1 LRELVEKAAFRMTKL
16 AYECHPLGDSAI
28 VIRLGADISLTNLHK
43 VRQVVNY
50 LENNWRD
57 GFIELVAAYTTI
69 TIYYDAFRIYNY
81 SSETVLK
88 SGRSQGTA
96 DWLPYDDVLQHI
108 EQLLD
113 AYVQEDSE
121 ELAGKLGA
129 IMEIPVCYEAAFG
142 PDLADV
148 ADYHQVSTEEI
159 VSWHTSRVYPVYMIG
174 FAPGFPYLGGM
185 DERLA
190 TPRKSVPRT
199 QIPAGSVGIGGAQTG
214 IYPFETP
221 GGWQLIGRTPL
232 HMFRPDIVPPSFL
245 KVGDQVR
252 FVAITSEQF
261 QALEKGNASH
271 EL

>member
-1 LRELVEKAAFRMTKL
+1 MTKL
-16 AYECHPLGDSAI
+16 PYECYPLGDSAI
-28 VIRLGADISLTNLHK
+28 VIRIGEDMSVTNLHK
-43 VRQVVNY
+43 IRQVVNY
-50 LENNWRD
+50 LENNWHD

-81 SSETVLK
+81 SSGAVLK
-88 SGRSQGTA
+88 SGQILGQA
-96 DWLPYDDVLQHI
+96 DRLPYDYVLLYI
-108 EQLLD
+108 EGLLD
-113 AYVQEDSE
+113 AYVVDNSE
-121 ELAGKLGA
+121 ALAGQLGA
-129 IMEIPVCYEAAFG
+129 IREIPVCYEEAYG
-142 PDLADV
+142 PDLAEV
-148 ADYHQVSTEEI
+148 ADYHQVGLDEI
-159 VSWHTSRVYPVYMIG
+159 VSWHTARVYPVYMIG

-199 QIPAGSVGIGGAQTG
+199 HIPAGSVGIGGAQTG

-232 HMFRPDIVPPSFL
+232 RLFRPDIIPPSL
-245 KVGDQVR
+245 LQVGDQVR

-261 QALEKGNASH
+261 HAEEEGNASH

>member
-1 LRELVEKAAFRMTKL
+1 MVEKAAFRMTKF

-28 VIRLGADISLTNLHK
+28 VIRLSADISLTNLHK

-69 TIYYDAFRIYNY
+69 TIYYDAFHIYNY
-81 SSETVLK
+81 SSEALLK
-88 SGRSQGTA
+88 SGRIPGNA
-96 DWLPYDDVLQHI
+96 EWLPYDYVLQQVEH
-108 EQLLD
+108 LLD
-113 AYVQEDSE
+113 TYVEDE
-121 ELAGKLGA
+121 VDGLTPQLRA
-129 IMEIPVCYEAAFG
+129 ITEIPVCYEAAYG

-148 ADYHQVSTEEI
+148 ADYHHVSKEEI

-199 QIPAGSVGIGGAQTG
+199 RIPAGSVGIGGSQTG

-232 HMFRPDIVPPSFL
+232 RLFRPDIVPPSL
-245 KVGDQVR
+245 LQVGDQVR

-261 QALEKGNASH
+261 HALEEGNASH

>member
-1 LRELVEKAAFRMTKL
+1 MTKL
-16 AYECHPLGDSAI
+16 VYECHPLGDSAI
-28 VIRLGADISLTNLHK
+28 VIRLGADISLMNLHK
-43 VRQVVNY
+43 VRQVANY
-50 LENNWRD
+50 IENNWRE
-57 GFIELVAAYTTI
+57 GFIELVSAYTTI
-69 TIYYDAFRIYNY
+69 TIYYDAFHIYNY
-81 SSETVLK
+81 ASEVVLK
-88 SGRSQGTA
+88 SGPANRTST
-96 DWLPYDDVLQHI
+96 WFPYDHVLQYI

-113 AYVQEDSE
+113 AYREEDCLAVQ
-121 ELAGKLGA
+121 LGG
-129 IMEIPVCYEAAFG
+129 IVEIPVCYEAAYG
-142 PDLADV
+142 PDLVEV

-159 VSWHTSRVYPVYMIG
+159 VTWHTARVHPVYMIG

-185 DERLA
+185 DSRLA

-199 QIPAGSVGIGGAQTG
+199 QIPVGSVGIGGAQTG

-232 HMFRPDIVPPSFL
+232 RLFRPDTDPPSLL

-261 QALEKGNASH
+261 HALEEGNASN

>member
-1 LRELVEKAAFRMTKL
+1 MVEKAAFRMTKL

-28 VIRLGADISLTNLHK
+28 VIRFGADISLTNLHK

-50 LENNWRD
+50 LENNWWD

-81 SSETVLK
+81 SSEAVLK
-88 SGRSQGTA
+88 SGRSHRTV
-96 DWLPYDDVLQHI
+96 DWLPYDYVLQHI

-113 AYVQEDSE
+113 AYLVDDSE
-121 ELAGKLGA
+121 GLAGQLGA
-129 IMEIPVCYEAAFG
+129 IMEIPVCYEAAYG
-142 PDLADV
+142 LDLAEV
-148 ADYHQVSTEEI
+148 ADYHQVSMEEI

-199 QIPAGSVGIGGAQTG
+199 QIPAGSVGVGGAQTG

-232 HMFRPDIVPPSFL
+232 RLFRPDIVPPSLL

-252 FVAITSEQF
+252 FVAITSEEF
-261 QALEKGNASH
+261 HALEEGNASH

>member
-1 LRELVEKAAFRMTKL
+1 MTKL

-28 VIRLGADISLTNLHK
+28 VIRLGTDISLTNLHK

-50 LENNWRD
+50 LETNWQE

-81 SSETVLK
+81 SSESMLK
-88 SGRSQGTA
+88 SGRSHWTA
-96 DWLPYDDVLQHI
+96 DWLPYDYVLQHI

-113 AYVQEDSE
+113 AYLEEDRE
-121 ELAGKLGA
+121 GLAGQLRAVK
-129 IMEIPVCYEAAFG
+129 EIPVCYEAAFG

-148 ADYHQVSTEEI
+148 AEYHQVRTEEI
-159 VSWHTSRVYPVYMIG
+159 VYWHTSRVYPVYMIG

-185 DERLA
+185 DARLT

-199 QIPAGSVGIGGAQTG
+199 RIPVGSVGIGGAQTG

-232 HMFRPDIVPPSFL
+232 RLFRPDTVPPSL
-245 KVGDQVR
+245 LQVGDQVK
-252 FVAITSEQF
+252 FVAITSDEF
-261 QALEKGNASH
+261 HAFEEGNASN